1 MKHKSNWD
9 VQALYKDIHDPQL
22 EIDQKK
28 YEDVIN
34 KFSKKWETDHSYL
47 NDEKKLKEALEEYND
62 LLENYIYGGNPGV
75 YMFLQSSLHE
85 DDDEI
90 RAVYGKYVN
99 FLQVNSNKILFFTN
113 RLSKIS
119 KKDQKKYLDS
129 KNLSQYHTFLRRLF
143 DKSKHILTEP
153 EEKILNLISKPA
165 YSNWIE
171 MTSSLLSK
179 STGEII
185 DENGKKVT
193 KTFTEIINLMDSL
206 NEETRFSASK
216 AFNKVND
223 KYLEIAAFELNS
235 IFETKKVEDELRKY
249 KRVDEA
255 SIVSDDVSLEF
266 VDNLVKSVTEG
277 FEISQRFY
285 KLKSQI
291 LKKDKLK
298 YSERNISIGESQDS
312 YPENESVGLVT
323 KVLGDLDPEFSSFF
337 TEMLEEG
344 KVDFAPAIGKSGGA
358 FCMPSFKKGPI
369 YVLLNH
375 TNKLRDVLVIAH
387 EMGHAIHYKFAKKQS
402 GLYYGA
408 SLATAEV
415 ASTFMEDFVLQE
427 LVKEADDE
435 QKLNIIMMKLNDE
448 VSTIFRQIACYN
460 FEKDLHND
468 FAKKGFLSKEDIGLL
483 FKKNME
489 AYLGSSIDF
498 ESENNNW
505 WVYWSHIRR
514 FFYVY
519 SYASGLL
526 ISKALQHEYKQDKK
540 FIEKV
545 KSFFSAG
552 ESDSPDNIFKSIG
565 IHTNSIDFWKK
576 GVAEISSHLSE
587 AEFLAKKLGKI

>member
-427 LVKEADDE
+427 LVKEAEDE